1 MQYGIQ
7 AEEARR
13 TDDQRDPLSP
23 AGEEQMKEYRKWEKL
38 DNSALLFPA
47 IATETMTN
55 TYRISCVLR
64 EEVRPELLQ
73 QALDLLLPKFPGFD
87 VCLRTGVFWY
97 YLERNN
103 HPAPPVEEE
112 NTYPCGAIHP
122 SRNRHYLFRVTYF
135 RSRINLE
142 VFHVLADGTGAI
154 GFLRELVYQYLRL
167 SHPGLREKLGDG
179 LAPETSLNREDDF
192 VRNYRRKHRKNYKMG
207 RAFRIRGER
216 LPKNGVGVT
225 IGYMPLDRLKEVA
238 RTQYGLT
245 VNEYL
250 VAAFTWSTYQ
260 ENARK
265 VSRKHP
271 IRVAVPVNLRPF
283 FRSITTKNFFVVV
296 SAEFAPVRDEYTF
309 RDIARIV
316 REDLARQITK
326 ENLEA
331 VFSYNVSNQDIAAA
345 RFVPLPL
352 KRLAIRLVYNKI
364 ALANTAT
371 ITNIGR
377 FEVGEDYRPYISMFS
392 GLLPFSRGQEIKG
405 VISSCGD
412 TLALSFSSAFS
423 ERVIQR
429 GVFRRLAADGIPV
442 RVETNGVFYQ

>member
-1 MQYGIQ
+1 MPFPFRK
-7 AEEARR
+7 E
-13 TDDQRDPLSP
+13 S
-23 AGEEQMKEYRKWEKL
+23 MKEYRKWEKL

-64 EEVRPELLQ
+64 EEVRQDLLQ
-73 QALDLLLPKFPGFD
+73 QALDMLLPKFPGFD

-103 HPAPPVEEE
+103 HPAPPVAEEDA
-112 NTYPCGAIHP
+112 YPCGAIHP
-122 SRNRHYLFRVTYF
+122 SRSRNYLFRVTYF

-142 VFHVLADGTGAI
+142 VFHALADGMGAV
-154 GFLRELVYQYLRL
+154 GFLRELVCQYLRL
-167 SHPGLREKLGDG
+167 SHPGLRERLGDG
-179 LAPETSLNREDDF
+179 LSSETSLNREDDF
-192 VRNYRRKHRKNYKMG
+192 VRNYRKKHRKNYRMG

-216 LPKNGVGVT
+216 LPKKAVGVT
-225 IGYMPLDRLKEVA
+225 IGYMPLNRLKEVA
-238 RTQYGLT
+238 RSRYGLSI
-245 VNEYL
+245 NEYL
-250 VAAFTWSTYQ
+250 VAAFIWSTYR

-265 VSRKHP
+265 VSAKHP
-271 IRVAVPVNLRPF
+271 IRVAVPVDLRPF

-296 SAEFAPVRDEYTF
+296 SAEFAPARDGYTF

-331 VFSYNVSNQDIAAA
+331 IFSYNVSNQDIAAA
-345 RFVPLPL
+345 RWVPLPL
-352 KRLAIRLVYNKI
+352 KRLAIRLVYNEI
-364 ALANTAT
+364 AMANTTT

-377 FEVGEDYRPYISMFS
+377 FEVRDDYRPYISMFY
-392 GLLPFSRGQEIKG
+392 GVLPFSRGQEIKG

-423 ERVIQR
+423 ERVIQG
-429 GVFRRLAADGIPV
+429 GVFRQLTSDGIPV